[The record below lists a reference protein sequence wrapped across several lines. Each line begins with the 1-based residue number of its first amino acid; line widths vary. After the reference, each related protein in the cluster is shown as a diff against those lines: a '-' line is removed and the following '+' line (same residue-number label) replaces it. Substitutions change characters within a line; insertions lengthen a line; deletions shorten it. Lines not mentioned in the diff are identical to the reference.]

1 MFFNIY
7 RQKFIMKYQNIFIL
21 GIDKYYIMTAGLK
34 WRLPHSDYSQ
44 NNGYDKGLPRRDY
57 SQNNGY
63 DGRGSSAC
71 CMRE

>member
-1 MFFNIY
+1 
-7 RQKFIMKYQNIFIL
+7 
-21 GIDKYYIMTAGLK
+21 MTAGLK
-34 WRLPHSDYSQ
+34 WRLPHSDYLQ

-71 CMRE
+71 CHCQLHERVTQKIH